1 MERFANFVLKL
12 ALNNHCKGLTT
23 FRGGDTK
30 GGGDEGLAVV
40 VLRAEAISGIG
51 GGGVV
56 LVLVVLATVESA
68 RSGQVGSGCRA

>member
-40 VLRAEAISGIG
+40 VLRAETISGIG
-51 GGGVV
+51 GGGV
-56 LVLVVLATVESA
+56 
-68 RSGQVGSGCRA
+68 GIGGVGGVGIGGGI